1 MGLFLCPKT
10 QPKGA
15 TAMLNNTNLLANA
28 FWAFL
33 DSTAIIVSAYLGVKR
48 WKSGRVKKITD
59 QDTVIETQ
67 KDEIAKHTAE
77 DAVKIQIEALVAKFD
92 VKFDELSIGLA
103 KINYALF
110 NAGKTGLVNKVDSI
124 IENQQDMRED
134 VAVLKARR
142 QPRG

>member
-1 MGLFLCPKT
+1 
-10 QPKGA
+10 
-15 TAMLNNTNLLANA
+15 MLNNTNLLANA

-59 QDTVIETQ
+59 QDGVIETQ
-67 KDEIAKHTAE
+67 KDEIARHTAE
-77 DAVKIQIEALVAKFD
+77 DGVKSQIEALVTKFD
-92 VKFDELSIGLA
+92 VKFEEISKGLSR
-103 KINYALF
+103 INYALF
-110 NAGKTGLVNKVDSI
+110 NDGKTGLVNKVDSI
-124 IENQQDMRED
+124 IERQQDISED